1 MKNKSGMG
9 SARALLLSLL
19 GTAIGGAIYYYIM
32 LPPINLRSYELYF
45 FGIVLCI
52 IFFLLYS
59 VFSGGSG
66 RKAKGKARIVFEG
79 GGFRYHINS
88 EEQTKGAPAM
98 LPQKIAAGIAALLL
112 AVGVLGTVSSLSIFH
127 ANKYY
132 NLMQVETGNFAEDV
146 AQISYNEIPML
157 DEDSAIQLGRRAL
170 GNISSNSNLVSQ
182 FEVSDEYTQINYN
195 QKPVR
200 VSPLE
205 YGDLIKWFNNRK
217 DGLPGYIV
225 VNMVTQEAELVQLEE
240 GIKYTDCEH
249 FNRNLYRHLRF
260 NYPTFLFGDLNFEID
275 EEGNPWW
282 VCSREIKTIGLFGGT
297 DVQGAVL
304 VNAVTGECQYYE
316 EVPSWVD
323 RVYDAYLLIDQ
334 YNYHGALVN
343 GWLNSLL
350 GQKAVTTTT
359 DGYNYIALNDDVYM
373 YTGVTSA
380 GADESNVGF
389 ILVNQRTKESKYYN
403 ITGAEEYSA
412 MDSAQG
418 AVQHLNYVATFP
430 ILLNI
435 SDQPTYFMALKDS
448 AELVKMYSMVNVG
461 DYQITATGSTVA
473 ECQSNYEALLIQNGI
488 NVLEP
493 VEEAPSA
500 ETGTISG
507 VIQEIRSAVISG
519 NTWYYLRIE
528 SSDSY
533 FSISAADCEAAIILN
548 TGDQVTITYELPV
561 EGESSGILRATAVE

>member
-1 MKNKSGMG
+1 MKKKSGTG
-9 SARALLLSLL
+9 FVRALLLSLL

-32 LPPINLRSYELYF
+32 LPPMNPRSYEFYF

-66 RKAKGKARIVFEG
+66 RKTKGKARIVFEG
-79 GGFRYHINS
+79 GGFRYRINN
-88 EEQTKGAPAM
+88 EEQAKAAPTA

-112 AVGVLGTVSSLSIFH
+112 AVGILGTVASLSIFH
-127 ANKYY
+127 ATEYY
-132 NLMQVETGNFAEDV
+132 NLMDVETGDFAEDV

-157 DEDSAIQLGRRAL
+157 DENSAIQLGRRAL

-205 YGDLIKWFNNRK
+205 YGDLIKWFNNRS
-217 DGLPGYIV
+217 DGLPGYII

-240 GIKYTDCEH
+240 GIKYSDCEH

-297 DVQGAVL
+297 DVRGAVL
-304 VNAVTGECQYYE
+304 VNAITGECQYYE

-473 ECQSNYEALLIQNGI
+473 ECQANYEALLVQNGI
-488 NVLEP
+488 NVIEP
-493 VEEAPSA
+493 VEEISSV
-500 ETGTISG
+500 ETGQVSG

-528 SSDSY
+528 GNDSY
-533 FSISAADCEAAIILN
+533 FSISAADCEGAVILN
-548 TGDQVTITYELPV
+548 TGDQVTITYELPAD
-561 EGESSGILRATAVE
+561 EESSGILRATSVE